1 MEVARRPAPGGPFA
15 AGEERVA
22 FGPHGIDVVTLDFSP
37 NPGEAPRPLA
47 KIASGGELSRVQ
59 LAVAAALAEAETARE
74 GKRGPRRGGPVRTF
88 VFDEVDAGV
97 SGATA
102 EAVGRK
108 LRTLAARGQVLVVT
122 HLPQVAAAGERHL
135 AVRKEAAGGRTRTLV
150 FGLDEKGRVEAI
162 AALLAGAS
170 VTDAARR
177 QARQLL
183 SAAARR
189 D

>member
-1 MEVARRPAPGGPFA
+1 M
-15 AGEERVA
+15 
-22 FGPHGIDVVTLDFSP
+22 
-37 NPGEAPRPLA
+37 
-47 KIASGGELSRVQ
+47 
-59 LAVAAALAEAETARE
+59 
-74 GKRGPRRGGPVRTF
+74 RTF

-108 LRTLAARGQVLVVT
+108 LRALAAREQVLVVT

-135 AVRKEAAGGRTRTLV
+135 SVKKVVADGRTRTV
-150 FGLDEKGRVEAI
+150 VTDLDEKGRVEAI

-170 VTDAARR
+170 VTDAAKK

-183 SAAARR
+183 AAAAEIPRPR
-189 D
+189 G

>member
-1 MEVARRPAPGGPFA
+1 MESADGAFL

-22 FGPHGIDVVTLDFSP
+22 FGPHGIDVVSLAFAP
-37 NPGEAPRPLA
+37 NPGEPPRPLA

-59 LAVAAALAEAETARE
+59 LAVAAALAEAEVARE
-74 GKRGPRRGGPVRTF
+74 GRRGSRRGGPVRTF

-108 LRTLAARGQVLVVT
+108 LRALAARDQVLVVT

-135 AVRKEAAGGRTRTLV
+135 SVRKEVAAGRTRTV
-150 FGLDEKGRVEAI
+150 VTSLDEKGRVEAI

-177 QARQLL
+177 QARTLL
-183 SAAARR
+183 ASAGEDARATR
-189 D
+189 